1 MQKYI
6 RLLSYQNACK
16 VVDFVNKNKADYANV
31 TTGGV
36 SMQVSEQSLKN
47 VTYFLQSM
55 NVRFEINDEPPH
67 VTTANIVS
75 TLKSK
80 GVI

>member
-31 TTGGV
+31 TTEGV
-36 SMQVSEQSLKN
+36 SMQVSEESLKK
-47 VTYFLQSM
+47 VTKFLKDM
-55 NVRFEINDEPPH
+55 NVRFEINDEAPH